1 MLSVVVD
8 RCAKACRFD
17 FVLHCWV
24 RGALLL
30 RTALLGQVF
39 AENTTKPIALS
50 NSARPGG
57 ADGDR
62 TFTLIQGLRIQ

>member
-1 MLSVVVD
+1 
-8 RCAKACRFD
+8 
-17 FVLHCWV
+17 V

-30 RTALLGQVF
+30 WTALLGQVF